1 MRKRATSL
9 SAGHESPPTN
19 GSTLNP
25 LHSTDLRKFA
35 KALAT
40 RARRLRAALATPP
53 STTGVVQPVSE
64 SPTVDVE
71 PAAPLDA
78 PSEDPSPQTRI
89 ISNLADLDVE
99 LVEVDKAFAISDD
112 AGLARLAEFQFAL
125 DGQFPE
131 DPYSDEYREAQY
143 DIYKALTGRRSYV
156 ALDDEKSSF
165 DLEYAK
171 TTPYPYHTRSPHSV
185 GNQLIAWGYIIREMD
200 LPEGSSVLEFG
211 PGWGNTTLNLA
222 QMGYHVT
229 AVEVDESFTELLRDR
244 ALRLG
249 VPLDVVHADMAT
261 FESDKQFDAV
271 LFFECFHHCA
281 DHLGLL
287 ARLPSL
293 VAPDGIVVFASE
305 PIIDFPHP
313 WGFVRTDGLTLWSIR
328 KFGWFEL
335 GFDTSYFVRT
345 LLRFGWIPRHRWDD
359 VSTLTNMIIAR
370 RSHGLYPPG
379 EMLFP
384 PDESVTWG
392 VAEGAFRYVGPHS
405 KMTCELDRE
414 VDAVVF
420 SLSNHSDAATSVTVE
435 SGDDRRSVVIP
446 PNSDV
451 VDITLPV
458 RQWVGSVAVS
468 VDSGAANTIAAYQI
482 ELR

>member
-1 MRKRATSL
+1 M
-9 SAGHESPPTN
+9 
-19 GSTLNP
+19 
-25 LHSTDLRKFA
+25 
-35 KALAT
+35 
-40 RARRLRAALATPP
+40 RLRSRRHKGAPPPPAVSTVQSPATPDPQLADASP
-53 STTGVVQPVSE
+53 S
-64 SPTVDVE
+64 
-71 PAAPLDA
+71 AP
-78 PSEDPSPQTRI
+78 RV
-89 ISNLADLDVE
+89 ISNLVDLDVE

-125 DGQFPE
+125 DGHFPE
-131 DPYSDEYREAQY
+131 DPYSAEYREAQY

-156 ALDDEKSSF
+156 ALDDERSSF

-222 QMGYHVT
+222 QMGYQVT
-229 AVEVDESFTELLRDR
+229 AVEVDESFTELIRDR
-244 ALRLG
+244 ARRLE

-261 FESDKQFDAV
+261 FESNKQYDAV

-287 ARLPSL
+287 ERLPRL
-293 VAPDGIVVFASE
+293 VAPDGILVFASE
-305 PIIDFPHP
+305 PIVDFPHP
-313 WGFVRTDGLTLWSIR
+313 WGFVRTDGMTLWSIR

-370 RSHGLYPPG
+370 RSQGVYPPG
-379 EMLFP
+379 ELLLP

-392 VAEGAFRYVGPHS
+392 VAAGTFRYVGPHS

-414 VDAVVF
+414 VDTVVF
-420 SLSNHSDAATSVTVE
+420 SLSNHSTIATSVTVE
-435 SGDDRRSVVIP
+435 SGDDRRTVLIP
-446 PNSDV
+446 PNSAV
-451 VDITLPV
+451 VDVTLEV
-458 RQWVGSVAVS
+458 RQWVGSVAVLA
-468 VDSGAANTIAAYQI
+468 DSGANTIAVHQI